1 MTFNDGP
8 KTMTSY
14 GMTLRFSELDPI
26 YDRDY
31 NEFSKEE
38 IGF

>member
-1 MTFNDGP
+1 MTFNDEE

-14 GMTLRFSELDPI
+14 QLTLRFSELDPV
-26 YDRDY
+26 YNTDY
-31 NEFSKEE
+31 ADSHS